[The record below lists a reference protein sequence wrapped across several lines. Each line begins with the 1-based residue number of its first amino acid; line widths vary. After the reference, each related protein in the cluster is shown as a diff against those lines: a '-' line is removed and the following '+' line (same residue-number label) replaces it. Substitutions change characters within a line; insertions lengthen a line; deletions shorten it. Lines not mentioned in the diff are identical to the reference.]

1 MSERQPAPPV
11 EALDLPDEQAT
22 NIMVRRLSL
31 VVFLEWLGA
40 GAIIPLFPLFLKNH
54 GASPSL
60 IGLTMSAFFLAGL
73 LTQFPAGRLADR
85 IGRRPVL
92 IGGLILYAASC
103 LAFILPVSTWGFIA
117 LRFIQ
122 GGAAGA
128 VEVASLALVSSNV
141 PIERR
146 GRAISRIFS
155 AQLAGTAVGP
165 LLGAV
170 AGVHHMPLLFIAT
183 AVACTG
189 AAIPVLTSSTIN
201 SHDVA
206 HVHHQPLV
214 RLVMS
219 RALLGA
225 VFGAITL
232 GLGIGVYEAC
242 WTLLLHDRGGSSLI
256 IALSWTAFSVPY
268 VFLVRAA
275 GWFADHWDRRALAA
289 TGLFVS
295 VGFCIAYPF
304 VTSIPILLAMG
315 FLESVGFAFA
325 LPSLQAMMTEGRTPR
340 ELGRV
345 QGVYASSQTGAIA
358 LASAVAGVLFGI
370 HLFLPFV
377 VSAGFGL
384 VLTIALLVTWAPLD
398 GHAHHLEPVTDG
410 AT

>member
-1 MSERQPAPPV
+1 
-11 EALDLPDEQAT
+11 
-22 NIMVRRLSL
+22 MVRRLSL

-40 GAIIPLFPLFLKNH
+40 GAIIPLFPLYLKQH

-103 LAFILPVSTWGFIA
+103 LAFILPLSAWGFIA
-117 LRFIQ
+117 LRFVQ

-141 PIERR
+141 PIEKR

-170 AGVHHMPLLFIAT
+170 AGVQHMALLFIAT
-183 AVACTG
+183 AIACTG
-189 AAIPVLTSSTIN
+189 AAIPVLTSSTIKA
-201 SHDVA
+201 HDVA
-206 HVHHQPLV
+206 HLHHQPLV

-225 VFGAITL
+225 VFGALAL

-242 WTLLLHDRGGSSLI
+242 WTLLLHDRGGSSLA

-268 VFLVRAA
+268 VFFVRAA
-275 GWFADHWDRRALAA
+275 GWFADHWDRRMLAA
-289 TGLFVS
+289 LGLLVS
-295 VGFCIAYPF
+295 VGFCVAYPF
-304 VTSIPILLAMG
+304 VTSIPVLLTMG
-315 FLESVGFAFA
+315 FLESVGFSFA

-345 QGVYASSQTGAIA
+345 QGVYATSQTGAIA
-358 LASAVAGVLFGI
+358 LASAVAGVLFGM
-370 HLFLPFV
+370 HAFLPFV
-377 VSAGFGL
+377 VSGGIGL
-384 VLTIALLVTWAPLD
+384 LLTAALLIAWAPLD
-398 GHAHHLEPVTDG
+398 GHAHHATSAEP

>member
-1 MSERQPAPPV
+1 MLEPPSDPAGPAPS
-11 EALDLPDEQAT
+11 AIDEQAT
-22 NIMVRRLSL
+22 DTMVRRLSL

-40 GAIIPLFPLFLKNH
+40 GAIIPLFPLYLKDH

-92 IGGLILYAASC
+92 IGGLVLYAGAC
-103 LAFILPVSTWGFIA
+103 LAFILPVSTWGFII

-155 AQLAGTAVGP
+155 AQLAGTAIGP
-165 LLGAV
+165 LLGSL
-170 AGVHHMPLLFIAT
+170 AGVHHMALLFVAT
-183 AVACTG
+183 AAACGG
-189 AAIPVLTSSTIN
+189 AAIPVLTSSTIKA
-201 SHDVA
+201 HDVV
-206 HVHHQPLV
+206 HVHHEPLV

-242 WTLLLHDRGGSSLI
+242 WTLLLHDRGASSAI

-268 VFLVRAA
+268 VFFVRAA
-275 GWFADHWDRRALAA
+275 GWFADHWDRRVLAA
-289 TGLFVS
+289 LGLLVS

-304 VTSIPILLAMG
+304 VTSIPVLLAMG
-315 FLESVGFAFA
+315 FLESVGFSFA

-358 LASAVAGVLFGI
+358 LSSAIAGVLFGV
-370 HLFLPFV
+370 HMFLPFL
-377 VSAGFGL
+377 VSAGIGL
-384 VLTIALLVTWAPLD
+384 LLTVALLITWAPLD
-398 GHAHHLEPVTDG
+398 GHAHHPS
-410 AT
+410 ASS

>member
-189 AAIPVLTSSTIN
+189 PDQLDHQIP
-201 SHDVA
+201 
-206 HVHHQPLV
+206 
-214 RLVMS
+214 
-219 RALLGA
+219 
-225 VFGAITL
+225 
-232 GLGIGVYEAC
+232 
-242 WTLLLHDRGGSSLI
+242 
-256 IALSWTAFSVPY
+256 
-268 VFLVRAA
+268 
-275 GWFADHWDRRALAA
+275 
-289 TGLFVS
+289 
-295 VGFCIAYPF
+295 
-304 VTSIPILLAMG
+304 
-315 FLESVGFAFA
+315 
-325 LPSLQAMMTEGRTPR
+325 
-340 ELGRV
+340 
-345 QGVYASSQTGAIA
+345 
-358 LASAVAGVLFGI
+358 
-370 HLFLPFV
+370 
-377 VSAGFGL
+377 
-384 VLTIALLVTWAPLD
+384 
-398 GHAHHLEPVTDG
+398 
-410 AT
+410 

>member
-1 MSERQPAPPV
+1 MSERLPAQPD
-11 EALDLPDEQAT
+11 EATDLPDEQDT

-92 IGGLILYAASC
+92 ICGLILYAVAC
-103 LAFILPVSTWGFIA
+103 LAFILPMSIWGFIA
-117 LRFIQ
+117 LRFVQ

-165 LLGAV
+165 LLGAL

-189 AAIPVLTSSTIN
+189 AAIPVLTSSTIK

-214 RLVMS
+214 RLAMS

-242 WTLLLHDRGGSSLI
+242 WTLLLHDRGGSSLV

-268 VFLVRAA
+268 VFFVRAA

-304 VTSIPILLAMG
+304 VTSITILLVMG

-325 LPSLQAMMTEGRTPR
+325 LPSLQAMMTEGRTAR

-345 QGVYASSQTGAIA
+345 QGVYATSQTGAIA

-370 HLFLPFV
+370 HMFLPFV

-384 VLTIALLVTWAPLD
+384 VLTVALLVTWAPLD
-398 GHAHHLEPVTDG
+398 GHAHHDVAADG
-410 AT
+410 AN